1 MPQLPDQ
8 IPIGVLAARSGVST
22 SALRFY
28 EARGLI
34 HATRNPGN
42 QRRYPRYTLRRV
54 AFIRA
59 AQRVGLSLDE
69 IQNALAGLPTDKAPA
84 KADWARLSHAWRPRL
99 DARINEME
107 KLRDE
112 LTGCIGCGCL
122 SLRTCRLVNRDDIA
136 TVDGPG
142 SYLIADRGGSGTEA
156 DRPIGTAR
164 ATRHDGD
171 DVRRV
176 IGRAD
181 LKRATG
187 SGIVG

>member
-1 MPQLPDQ
+1 VPLLPDQ

-28 EARGLI
+28 EGRGLI
-34 HATRNPGN
+34 QASRDQGN

-69 IQNALAGLPTDKAPA
+69 IQALLAPLGTDKAPG
-84 KADWARLSHAWRPRL
+84 KADWVRLTRAWRPRL
-99 DARINEME
+99 DARISELE

-136 TVDGPG
+136 AEDGPG
-142 SYLIADRGGSGTEA
+142 SYLLADRGGPGGEGE
-156 DRPIGTAR
+156 RPAP
-164 ATRHDGD
+164 
-171 DVRRV
+171 
-176 IGRAD
+176 
-181 LKRATG
+181 
-187 SGIVG
+187 

>member
-1 MPQLPDQ
+1 MPLLPDDV
-8 IPIGVLAARSGVST
+8 PIGVLAARSGVST

-34 HATRNPGN
+34 RASRNPGN

-59 AQRVGLSLDE
+59 SQRVGLSLDE
-69 IQNALAGLPTDKAPA
+69 IQIALAGLPTDKAPA

-99 DARINEME
+99 DARIREME

-122 SLRTCRLVNRDDIA
+122 SLRTCRLVNPDDIS

-142 SYLIADRGGSGTEA
+142 SYLIADRGSA
-156 DRPIGTAR
+156 
-164 ATRHDGD
+164 ATP
-171 DVRRV
+171 
-176 IGRAD
+176 A
-181 LKRATG
+181 
-187 SGIVG
+187 

>member
-1 MPQLPDQ
+1 MPQLADQ

-28 EARGLI
+28 ESRGLI
-34 HATRNPGN
+34 RASRNEGN
-42 QRRYPRYTLRRV
+42 QRRYPRFTLRRV

-69 IQNALAGLPTDKAPA
+69 IGTALASLPADKAPA
-84 KADWARLSHAWRPRL
+84 KADWARLTRVWRPRL
-99 DARINEME
+99 DAQIREME

-136 TVDGPG
+136 AADGPG
-142 SYLIADRGGSGTEA
+142 SYLLEDRG
-156 DRPIGTAR
+156 
-164 ATRHDGD
+164 
-171 DVRRV
+171 
-176 IGRAD
+176 
-181 LKRATG
+181 
-187 SGIVG
+187 

>member
-1 MPQLPDQ
+1 MSSTEFGDDPRMPLLPDQ

-34 HATRNPGN
+34 RASRNPGN

-59 AQRVGLSLDE
+59 AQRVGLSLEE
-69 IQNALAGLPTDKAPA
+69 IQAALTGLPTDRAPA
-84 KADWARLSHAWRPRL
+84 KGDWARLSHAWRPRL
-99 DARINEME
+99 DARIKEME

-122 SLRTCRLVNRDDIA
+122 SLRTCRLINRDDVA
-136 TVDGPG
+136 AEDGAG
-142 SYLIADRGGSGTEA
+142 SYLQSDRG
-156 DRPIGTAR
+156 
-164 ATRHDGD
+164 
-171 DVRRV
+171 
-176 IGRAD
+176 
-181 LKRATG
+181 
-187 SGIVG
+187 